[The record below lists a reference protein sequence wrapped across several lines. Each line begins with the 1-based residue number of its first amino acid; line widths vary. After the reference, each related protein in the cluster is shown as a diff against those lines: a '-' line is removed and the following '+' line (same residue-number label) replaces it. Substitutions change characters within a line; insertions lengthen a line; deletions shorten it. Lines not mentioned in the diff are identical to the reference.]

1 MDLKCMCVNCHTNQ
15 QKQHISANNGTQM
28 DPRKSNEFNPPNDH
42 HLKTADLYEDV
53 DIPER
58 FKNCGIRIGII

>member
-15 QKQHISANNGTQM
+15 QKQEASNKNGAQK
-28 DPRKSNEFNPPNDH
+28 DLDKSNVFNPPDDH
-42 HLKTADLYEDV
+42 HLKTADLYGNE

-58 FKNCGIRIGII
+58 FKNCGNF